1 MREAKRQGMTC
12 PLGTNKDTEVEE
24 VISQC
29 WEYYYDKDFKNLE
42 SEMEKLRKLNRSEYS
57 NVRYEME
64 SDIDAENY

>member
-24 VISQC
+24 VIYQC

-64 SDIDAENY
+64 SDIDAETY